1 MRVNVNSQA
10 SIAKRGKIKASLVK
24 GYSMK
29 KVAIVTDSTASI
41 PECMLK
47 ELNIH
52 VVAYYIHRGQEVL
65 RDLVTVKRDEFLCWL
80 RTATELPTTASPG
93 PGDYFK
99 MYKDLIGQGVHQIIS
114 IHMTSK
120 GSGAYQA
127 ALVAQTMIREELPDA
142 RIEVVDTQN
151 VSLCQGWIAVEAAR
165 AALADLSLDDVLA
178 SVKKI
183 LPVTQMVQ
191 TADTL
196 KYLYMGGR
204 IGRAKHMVGTLL
216 NIKPLI
222 GMKDGVIV
230 ALGQTH
236 SRIQAYHAMADIV
249 YDAIGSGKAKIAY
262 VHAGALDEVKKIK
275 QIVEGQVEVIE
286 SFFAELSPAL
296 AVHTGPGTAGLCFY
310 RVDDEHGQ

>member
-1 MRVNVNSQA
+1 MPE
-10 SIAKRGKIKASLVK
+10 
-24 GYSMK
+24 
-29 KVAIVTDSTASI
+29 VAIVTDSTASI
-41 PECMLK
+41 PEPMLK

-52 VVAYYIHRGQEVL
+52 VVAYYIHRGKEVL
-65 RDLVTVKRDEFLCWL
+65 RDLVTIQRDEFLRWL
-80 RTATELPTTASPG
+80 PTATSLPTTASPG
-93 PGDYFK
+93 PGDYLE
-99 MYKDLIGQGVHQIIS
+99 MYRSLIARGVRSILS

-127 ALVAQTMIREELPDA
+127 ATVAQSMLQDERPDV

-151 VSLCQGWIAVEAAR
+151 VSLCQGWIAIEAAR
-165 AALADLSLDDVLA
+165 AALADLSLDNVFA
-178 SVKKI
+178 TVKKM
-183 LPVTQMVQ
+183 LPITHMIQ

-204 IGRAKHMVGTLL
+204 IGMAKRLVGTLL

-230 ALGQTH
+230 ALGQAR
-236 SRIQAYHAMADIV
+236 SRLQAYSAMADMV
-249 YDAIGSGKAKIAY
+249 GEAIGNGKAKVAY
-262 VHAGALDEVKKIK
+262 VHAGALEEVEKIK
-275 QIVEGQVEVIE
+275 QLVEGKVDVVE

-310 RVDDEHGQ
+310 QLEE

>member
-1 MRVNVNSQA
+1 MRS
-10 SIAKRGKIKASLVK
+10 
-24 GYSMK
+24 
-29 KVAIVTDSTASI
+29 VAVVTDSTASI
-41 PECMLK
+41 PETLLK

-52 VVAYYIHRGQEVL
+52 VVAYYIHRGKEVL
-65 RDLVTVKRDEFLCWL
+65 RDLVTIQRDEFLRWL
-80 RTATELPTTASPG
+80 PTATTLPTTARPG
-93 PGDYFK
+93 PGDYLEI
-99 MYKDLIGQGVHQIIS
+99 YNSLIADGVRSILS

-127 ALVAQTMIREELPDA
+127 ATVAQSMLQEENPEV

-151 VSLCQGWIAVEAAR
+151 VSLCQGWIVIEAAR
-165 AALADLSLDDVLA
+165 GTLAGLSLDDVLA
-178 SVKKI
+178 SIKKI
-183 LPVTQMVQ
+183 LPITHMVQ

-204 IGRAKHMVGTLL
+204 IGMAQRLVGSLL

-230 ALGQTH
+230 ALGQAR
-236 SRIQAYHAMADIV
+236 SRMQAYTAMADIV
-249 YDAIGSGKAKIAY
+249 SDTVGSSKAKVAY
-262 VHAGALDEVKKIK
+262 VHAGALEEVQKIK
-275 QIVEGQVEVIE
+275 KLVEGKVEVVE

-310 RVDDEHGQ
+310 PVEE